1 MKRALANSFI
11 LCCAIAVALVLA
23 MAARAQDKK
32 SQQKGSAAAQQA
44 GSAAS
49 PAGASQIP
57 AGATYVGADT
67 CKGCHEDIYNKS
79 FQNTPHFALI
89 KEGKHGCEDCHGP
102 GSAHVEGGGDP
113 TKIIRFETL
122 SAAQA
127 SERCMTCH
135 QANLENANFHQSIHL
150 SAGVGCLSCHSPHH
164 AAAPTQLLVKA
175 QPLLCYGC
183 HTQQK
188 AEFARPFRH
197 RVDVGLLQ
205 CTDCHNPHGTQTQ
218 KQLRMTA
225 AGFDICTKC
234 HTEKKGPF
242 VFEHPP
248 VKQEGC
254 IGCHVPHGSTN
265 PRLLRVSFVNNLC
278 LQCHTA
284 VAGNNIPA
292 IPTFH
297 NQNTKYQSCTTC
309 HTQIHGSNF
318 DEFFFK

>member
-1 MKRALANSFI
+1 MHRGVGKYFLI
-11 LCCAIAVALVLA
+11 WCAVTVALVLA
-23 MAARAQDKK
+23 LTAWAQEKPAP
-32 SQQKGSAAAQQA
+32 QANAAAPTAQNA
-44 GSAAS
+44 TAA
-49 PAGASQIP
+49 PAAPQTP
-57 AGATYVGADT
+57 PGATYVGADT
-67 CKGCHEDIYNKS
+67 CMTCHEDIYKKS
-79 FQNTPHFALI
+79 FENTPHFALV

-127 SERCMTCH
+127 SNRCMSCH

-164 AAAPTQLLVKA
+164 AVAPTNLLVKA

-218 KQLRMTA
+218 KQLRTA
-225 AGFDICTKC
+225 ASGFDVCTKC

-284 VAGNNIPA
+284 VAGNNIPGV
-292 IPTFH
+292 PTFH
-297 NQNTKYQSCTTC
+297 NQNSKYQACTTC
-309 HTQIHGSNF
+309 HAQIHGSNF
-318 DEFFFK
+318 DEYFFK